1 MRVVTAAEMKKI
13 DQLAVEQYG
22 IPGIILMENAGLR
35 AVEVIESLAGP
46 IQGKTFT
53 ILVGKGNNGGDG
65 LVVARHLHNKGAR
78 VKLLLAVKP
87 DDLQGDARINLNIWQ
102 KMSQPVFQINQTNG
116 INVLKMA
123 LLNTHMV
130 VDALFGT
137 GFRGRVNDKL
147 GQVMNMVNASPAP
160 VISIDIPSGLEA
172 DTGRSHGPC
181 IRAAHTVTFGLPKVG
196 LVLEPGATYAG
207 TLHIVDI
214 SLPKVLTES
223 SEIYRQLLT
232 AEGVAAWFAPRKPD
246 SHKGIYGRVL
256 VVAGCRGMVGA
267 ARLASMGALRAG
279 AGLVTLALPG
289 SLQPVAASQMDEV
302 MTLGLPE
309 TGEGS
314 LAGAAL
320 DLILERCQQADALV
334 LGPGIG
340 TEPETRQWVQELLPQ
355 LALPSVIDADG
366 LNALAGAAELWKQAK
381 APMIIT
387 PHPGELSRLLN
398 TPVQEIQKDRIETA
412 RDAAHQWKL
421 VTVLKGAGTVIA
433 TPDGDVYINP
443 TGNPGMATGGSG
455 DILAGMTAS
464 LLAQG
469 FQPER
474 AAAAA
479 VYLHGLAGDLA
490 ARELGQA
497 GMIAGDILRYV
508 PAAFKSMEE
517 GI

>member
-279 AGLVTLALPG
+279 AGLVTLA
-289 SLQPVAASQMDEV
+289 
-302 MTLGLPE
+302 
-309 TGEGS
+309 
-314 LAGAAL
+314 
-320 DLILERCQQADALV
+320 
-334 LGPGIG
+334 
-340 TEPETRQWVQELLPQ
+340 
-355 LALPSVIDADG
+355 
-366 LNALAGAAELWKQAK
+366 
-381 APMIIT
+381 
-387 PHPGELSRLLN
+387 
-398 TPVQEIQKDRIETA
+398 
-412 RDAAHQWKL
+412 
-421 VTVLKGAGTVIA
+421 
-433 TPDGDVYINP
+433 
-443 TGNPGMATGGSG
+443 
-455 DILAGMTAS
+455 
-464 LLAQG
+464 
-469 FQPER
+469 
-474 AAAAA
+474 
-479 VYLHGLAGDLA
+479 
-490 ARELGQA
+490 
-497 GMIAGDILRYV
+497 
-508 PAAFKSMEE
+508 
-517 GI
+517 